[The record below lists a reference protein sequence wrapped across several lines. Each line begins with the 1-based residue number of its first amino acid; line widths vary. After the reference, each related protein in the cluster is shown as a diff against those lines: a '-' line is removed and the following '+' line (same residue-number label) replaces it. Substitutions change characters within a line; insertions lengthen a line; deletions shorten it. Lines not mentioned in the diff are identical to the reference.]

1 MLTCRSEIEARPHS
15 MTDYTYVDEPDTIA
29 ADLKAHRLLGVD
41 TEFMRE
47 KTYFAQLCL
56 VQLAT
61 RDHVYCVDP
70 LTGNDMQHFWTEVC
84 SGTWVVH
91 SARQDIEVISQTARR
106 MPAALFDT
114 QIAAGLLGLQPQM
127 GYASLVEEL
136 FSVEIPKSH
145 TRADWTQRPLPAAL
159 LSYAVED
166 VEYLL
171 PAYDVL
177 AERLDKAGR
186 LAWAEQDSAMLLDD
200 SLYATDE
207 AQAVDRLKGAR
218 NLRGRRRS
226 AAADLAGWRETE
238 ALRRNRP
245 RQWILRDR
253 VLLEVASSLP
263 DSIQALRQIADM
275 PAKLVHRAGED
286 LLAIVARSGRDNDYQ
301 PPTAPNESQKRV
313 LKSMQSVIADCAQG
327 LEISAEVVASRK
339 ELAAIIIL
347 GKRDSRVFQG
357 WRRELVGEQ
366 LLAML

>member
-1 MLTCRSEIEARPHS
+1 
-15 MTDYTYVDEPDTIA
+15 MTNYSYIDEPDMIA
-29 ADLKAHRLLGVD
+29 ADLQAHRLLGVD

-47 KTYFAQLCL
+47 KTFFAQLCL

-61 RDHVYCVDP
+61 RDHAFCVDP
-70 LTGNDMQHFWTEVC
+70 LAGNDMQAFWREVC

-91 SARQDIEVISQTARR
+91 SGRQDIEVVFQTANR

-114 QIAAGLLGLQPQM
+114 QIAAGLLGLRPQM
-127 GYASLVEEL
+127 GYAGLVQEL

-145 TRADWTQRPLPAAL
+145 TRADWTQRPLPEAL

-171 PAYDVL
+171 PAYDIL
-177 AERLDKAGR
+177 ADRLEKAGR
-186 LAWAEQDSAMLLDD
+186 LAWAEQDSALLLEE

-207 AQAVDRLKGAR
+207 SQAVHRLKGAR
-218 NLRGRRRS
+218 NLRGRRRA
-226 AAADLAGWRETE
+226 AAADLASWRESE

-253 VLLEVASSLP
+253 VLLEIATSLP
-263 DSIQALRQIADM
+263 NSIQALRDVADM
-275 PAKLVHRAGED
+275 PAKLLQRVGEE
-286 LLAIVARSGRDNDYQ
+286 LLAIVARSGNDTDYK
-301 PPTAPNESQKRV
+301 PPSALDERQKSV
-313 LKSMQSVIADCAQG
+313 LKSMQTIVTDCAKILG
-327 LEISAEVVASRK
+327 VEAEIVASRK
-339 ELAAIIIL
+339 ELSAVIVS

-366 LLAML
+366 LLGLL

>member
-1 MLTCRSEIEARPHS
+1 
-15 MTDYTYVDEPDTIA
+15 MTNYAYIDEPDTIA
-29 ADLKAHRLLGVD
+29 ANLQAHRLLGID

-61 RDHVYCVDP
+61 RDRVFCVDP
-70 LTGNDMQHFWTEVC
+70 LSGNEMQAFWSEVC

-91 SARQDIEVISQTARR
+91 SGRQDIEVVFQTANR

-127 GYASLVEEL
+127 GYAGLVQEL

-145 TRADWTQRPLPAAL
+145 TRADWTQRPLPEAL

-171 PAYDVL
+171 PAYDLL
-177 AERLDKAGR
+177 AERLEKAGR
-186 LAWAEQDSAMLLDD
+186 LAWAEQDSALLLDEA
-200 SLYATDE
+200 LYSTDE
-207 AQAVDRLKGAR
+207 SQAVHRLKGAR
-218 NLRGRRRS
+218 NLRGRRRA
-226 AAADLAGWRETE
+226 AAADLAGWRESE

-253 VLLEVASSLP
+253 VLLEIATSLP
-263 DSIQALRQIADM
+263 DSIQALRSVGDM
-275 PAKLVHRAGED
+275 PAKLVQRAGDE
-286 LLAIVARSGRDNDYQ
+286 LLAIVARSGHDNDYK
-301 PPTAPNESQKRV
+301 PPSAPDDRQKSI
-313 LKSMQSVIADCAQG
+313 LKSMQTVVAESAKDLGVEA
-327 LEISAEVVASRK
+327 EIVASRK
-339 ELAAIIIL
+339 ELSAVIIS

-357 WRRELVGEQ
+357 WRRELVGER
-366 LLAML
+366 LLELL